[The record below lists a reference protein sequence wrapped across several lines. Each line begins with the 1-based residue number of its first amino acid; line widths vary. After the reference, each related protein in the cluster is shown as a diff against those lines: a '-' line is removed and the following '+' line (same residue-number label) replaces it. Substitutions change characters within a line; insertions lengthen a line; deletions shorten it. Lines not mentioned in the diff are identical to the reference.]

1 MICGISG
8 NKLNVEK
15 NMTETK
21 EKMNK
26 KKVAVIAVL
35 AIIAMTVIG
44 FGIFY
49 GKKIEFYTA
58 HFLPSTT
65 VNGMNCSELDAATVA
80 EMLNEQAKEYQLT
93 IYGRDENGRQ
103 MILGVLDANV
113 IGLEMA
119 DALGQASEVLNTQDP
134 SRFLHANEE
143 SYSYLIVPVIT
154 FDETLL
160 AKALEKLE
168 AFQEKNMIVP
178 VDAYVSDCSEE
189 EKGFQ
194 IIAEVMGTTLDTKKA
209 FSVINAAIVA
219 GAETVDLL
227 EQGCYEEPAILSDDA
242 GLVAEAELLNKW
254 VGSKITYDWNTNE
267 VVVDAE
273 IIKDWIVRTED
284 SISLDKE
291 AIADF
296 VAANAKKYDTYGKTR
311 QFTTTLGVE
320 LTLGT
325 GGFGWQT
332 DRDAVTAELIK
343 MIEDGK
349 VAKVEPAYSNKAPKK
364 GMNDIGNSY
373 VEIDLS
379 NQHLYLYIDGT
390 NVFET
395 EFVSGAMNSTP
406 RSKSPAGVFDITYKT
421 TNAIL
426 RGSDYAEP
434 VSYWMPFYGNYGMH
448 DATWRTEFGGDIF
461 MTNGSHGCINL
472 PLDSAAVIYNYVK
485 TGFPV
490 ICYYY

>member
-1 MICGISG
+1 
-8 NKLNVEK
+8 
-15 NMTETK
+15 MTETK
-21 EKMNK
+21 EKMSK
-26 KKVAVIAVL
+26 KKIALLTML
-35 AIIAMTVIG
+35 AIIAVAGIA
-44 FGIFY
+44 FAIFY
-49 GKKIEFYTA
+49 TNKIDFYTS
-58 HFLPSTT
+58 HFLPATT
-65 VNGMNCSELDAATVA
+65 VNGMNCSDLDVESVA
-80 EMLNEQAKEYQLT
+80 IMLNEQVKEYQIT
-93 IYGRDENGRQ
+93 IYGRDEKGQRAE
-103 MILGVLDANV
+103 LGVIGAEA
-113 IGLEMA
+113 IGLGLA
-119 DALGQASEVLNTQDP
+119 DALAQTNEVLSSQDP
-134 SRFLHANEE
+134 SLFMQAGKEQ
-143 SYSYLIVPVIT
+143 YSYNVVPVIA

-160 AKALEKLE
+160 MNELEKLA
-168 AFQEKNMIVP
+168 AFQKENMIAP
-178 VDAYVSDCSEE
+178 KDAYVSDYVE
-189 EKGFQ
+189 EKKGFEL
-194 IIAEVMGTTLDTKKA
+194 IPEVIGTTLDTKKA
-209 FSVINAAIVA
+209 FSVVNAAILA
-219 GAETVDLL
+219 GAESVDLL
-227 EQGCYEEPAILSDDA
+227 EQDCYEMPAVLSDDA
-242 GLVAEAELLNKW
+242 GLKADVEQLNKW

-349 VAKVEPAYSNKAPKK
+349 VAKVEPTYSNKAPKK

>member
-1 MICGISG
+1 
-8 NKLNVEK
+8 
-15 NMTETK
+15 MTETK
-21 EKMNK
+21 EKMSK
-26 KKVAVIAVL
+26 KKISLLAML
-35 AIIAMTVIG
+35 AIIAVAGIA
-44 FGIFY
+44 FAIFY
-49 GKKIEFYTA
+49 TNKIEFYTS
-58 HFLPSTT
+58 HFLPATT
-65 VNGMNCSELDAATVA
+65 VNGMNCSELDAETVA
-80 EMLNEQAKEYQLT
+80 AMLNDQVKEYQIT
-93 IYGRDENGRQ
+93 IYGRDEKGQRAE
-103 MILGVLDANV
+103 LGVITAESIEL
-113 IGLEMA
+113 GLT
-119 DALGQASEVLNTQDP
+119 DALGQANEVLSSQDP
-134 SRFLHANEE
+134 SLFMKAGKEQ
-143 SYSYLIVPVIT
+143 YSYNVVPVIT

-160 AKALEKLE
+160 VKALEDLE
-168 AFQEKNMIVP
+168 AFQKENMVAP
-178 VDAYVSDCSEE
+178 VDAYISDYMED
-189 EKGFQ
+189 EKGFKL
-194 IIAEVMGTTLDTKKA
+194 IPEVIGTTLDTKKA
-209 FSVINAAIVA
+209 FSVVNAAILA
-219 GAETVDLL
+219 GADAVDLL
-227 EQGCYEEPAILSDDA
+227 EKDCYEMPAVLSDDA
-242 GLVAEAELLNKW
+242 ELKADVEQLNKW
-254 VGSKITYDWNTNE
+254 VSSKITYDWNTNE

-284 SISLDKE
+284 TISLDKE

-296 VAANAKKYDTYGKTR
+296 VAENAKKYDTYGKTR

-349 VAKVEPAYSNKAPKK
+349 TAKVEPVYSNKAPKK

>member
-1 MICGISG
+1 
-8 NKLNVEK
+8 
-15 NMTETK
+15 MTETK
-21 EKMNK
+21 EKMSK
-26 KKVAVIAVL
+26 KKIAVIAML
-35 AIIAMTVIG
+35 AIITVAGIA
-44 FGIFY
+44 FAIFY
-49 GKKIEFYTA
+49 TNKIDFYTS
-58 HFLPSTT
+58 HFLPATT
-65 VNGMNCSELDAATVA
+65 VNGMDCSDLAVESVA
-80 EMLNEQAKEYQLT
+80 IMLNEQVKEYQIT
-93 IYGRDENGRQ
+93 IYGRDEKGQRAE
-103 MILGVLDANV
+103 LGVIGAEA
-113 IGLEMA
+113 IGLGLA
-119 DALGQASEVLNTQDP
+119 DALAQTNEVLSSQDP
-134 SRFLHANEE
+134 SLFMQAGKEQ
-143 SYSYLIVPVIT
+143 YSYNVVPVIA

-160 AKALEKLE
+160 MNELEKLA
-168 AFQEKNMIVP
+168 AFQKENMIAP
-178 VDAYVSDCSEE
+178 KDAYVSDYVE
-189 EKGFQ
+189 EKKGFEL
-194 IIAEVMGTTLDTKKA
+194 IPEVIGTTLDTKKA
-209 FSVINAAIVA
+209 FSVVNAAILA
-219 GAETVDLL
+219 GAESVDLL
-227 EQGCYEEPAILSDDA
+227 EQDCYEMPAVLSDDA
-242 GLVAEAELLNKW
+242 GLKADVEQLNKW

-332 DRDAVTAELIK
+332 DRDAVTIELIK